1 MLLSPTTEK
10 EDDGSTLLAQ
20 VENFTLGIVV
30 KTNQNILKYFIF
42 QLHIRKKSGTD
53 SLWCKKN
60 PCQVIVYAM
69 WPKSGIKNHYQSRWV
84 RFRGLHAFRRCC
96 IQLWTGTMEKYTVLW
111 LFNNL
116 LLLEKS
122 VFLKL
127 HGQVTVTSTVCGD
140 QSRAKMFFF
149 NVQDFISSWSLWRP

>member
-53 SLWCKKN
+53 SL
-60 PCQVIVYAM
+60 
-69 WPKSGIKNHYQSRWV
+69 
-84 RFRGLHAFRRCC
+84 
-96 IQLWTGTMEKYTVLW
+96 
-111 LFNNL
+111 
-116 LLLEKS
+116 
-122 VFLKL
+122 
-127 HGQVTVTSTVCGD
+127 
-140 QSRAKMFFF
+140 
-149 NVQDFISSWSLWRP
+149 